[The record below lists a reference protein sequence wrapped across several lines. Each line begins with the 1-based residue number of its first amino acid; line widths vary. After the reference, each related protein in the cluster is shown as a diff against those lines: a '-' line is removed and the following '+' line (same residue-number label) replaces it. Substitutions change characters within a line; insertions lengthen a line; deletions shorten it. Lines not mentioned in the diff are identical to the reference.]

1 MDRLVRLN
9 LLVRSGGAV
18 VAAGDVVLLLL
29 DKLVTITF
37 CDRQASEFRPLAGV
51 DAGALAD
58 AALLSSL
65 ADETPEGRSIV
76 ALARER
82 YAVRVAALP
91 AGAEVIP
98 FTAQTRLSGV
108 VVAGVT
114 IRKGAVDSVLRPH
127 PAAGT
132 GPAAPER
139 R

>member
-1 MDRLVRLN
+1 MRISDW
-9 LLVRSGGAV
+9 SS
-18 VAAGDVVLLLL
+18 DV
-29 DKLVTITF
+29 
-37 CDRQASEFRPLAGV
+37 C
-51 DAGALAD
+51 
-58 AALLSSL
+58 SSDL

-114 IRKGAVDSVLRPH
+114 IRKGAVDSVLRAH

-132 GPAAPER
+132 GPAAAELRKITEEIARSGGTPLAVVRDGRLLGAGRSEAHTR
-139 R
+139 LNSSH